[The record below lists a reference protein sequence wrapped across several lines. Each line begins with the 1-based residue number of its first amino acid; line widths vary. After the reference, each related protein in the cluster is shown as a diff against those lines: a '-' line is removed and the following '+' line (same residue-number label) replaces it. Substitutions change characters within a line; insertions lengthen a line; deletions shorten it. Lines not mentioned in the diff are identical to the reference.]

1 MLGANRPVV
10 VGLGK
15 ALQLSDLAEPR
26 ALCPRAATPRG
37 VAAAAPAGRR
47 RAAAALPSSCGV
59 SAFDGYIRMTTARL
73 ERLPKDVF
81 VAALVGVLQLAITI
95 SLPHGNDGGQG
106 LDAIAVVLLLAGPAA
121 LCWQSRAPV
130 AVMFAT
136 LVPALLYM
144 ALDYPT
150 SPVWLA
156 AIIAF
161 VSAVFMGRRLPAWI
175 LLGVAWAGLVF
186 IPHVVNNAD
195 APTVGKAIGI
205 AVWLFLLGEFAEI
218 ARSKRE
224 RHLELERA
232 EREKARAQAGQE
244 RLLIAR
250 ELHDVLAHNVSLI
263 NVQAGVALHLLDEQ
277 PDRARPALEAIKD
290 ASSETLREMR
300 SVLDILR
307 RPGEQPPRSPTAGVA
322 GLDELVSRTQA
333 AGISVDAR
341 VTGEPRALPASVD
354 LAVYRIVQE
363 ALTNVA
369 RHAHPAAALV
379 RLAYGEDAI
388 EIVVEDDGLRA
399 RDVERLERQ
408 RDRGHARAGHGA
420 RRRIRGGPAARR
432 GLPGAGAA
440 AAGRRAVRLDGER

>member
-1 MLGANRPVV
+1 MFDRYIRRTTAALERMPKDLVLAVV
-10 VGLGK
+10 VGIVQLCATLMIEHEQSGREGID
-15 ALQLSDLAEPR
+15 ALA
-26 ALCPRAATPRG
+26 
-37 VAAAAPAGRR
+37 
-47 RAAAALPSSCGV
+47 
-59 SAFDGYIRMTTARL
+59 I
-73 ERLPKDVF
+73 
-81 VAALVGVLQLAITI
+81 ALV
-95 SLPHGNDGGQG
+95 
-106 LDAIAVVLLLAGPAA
+106 LAGPAA
-121 LCWQSRAPV
+121 LYWRARAPV
-130 AVMFAT
+130 AVMAAT
-136 LVPALLYM
+136 VAPALAYWT
-144 ALDYPT
+144 LDYPRG
-150 SPVWLA
+150 PVWLA
-156 AIIAF
+156 AIVAF

-175 LLGVAWAGLVF
+175 LLGVTWAGLVF
-186 IPHVVNNAD
+186 LPHFVDDAA

-224 RHLELERA
+224 RHLELQRA

-277 PDRARPALEAIKD
+277 PERARPALEAIKD

-307 RPGEQPPRSPTAGVA
+307 RPGERPPRSPTAGVA
-322 GLDELVSRTQA
+322 GLDELVARTKA

-341 VTGEPRALPASVD
+341 VTGSPRGLPASVD

-379 RLAYGEDAI
+379 SLAYTDDAI

-399 RDVERLERQ
+399 RERNGYSGNGIAGMRERVAALGGEFSAGPRPDVGFEVRARL
-408 RDRGHARAGHGA
+408 
-420 RRRIRGGPAARR
+420 P
-432 GLPGAGAA
+432 
-440 AAGRRAVRLDGER
+440 LDGER